1 MTSAP
6 LLDELGINGFRF
18 ADLYD
23 PFRLRDLHEAF
34 DAFYQEQFPEAFSHF
49 DQLRAGAK
57 EGISYPAQSDILLHA
72 ARVLEVFV
80 AQLFHVSDSVE
91 TLRASLVNERIV
103 TLFKSNFLKRAIL
116 RKKDKPEDTSVERY
130 DGLRA
135 AVDEVRTKTAALPWH
150 DEELAMALLV
160 WHLTKV
166 TEESTPAELHMLL
179 DGEASPADKAK
190 EIHDTLEDY
199 YFLRKILEPA
209 SLASWISSR
218 TPKKVDFDHLVHAE
232 RPNADLPELIKG
244 DEQHYRRRDGF
255 KLTDRRFNAR
265 NIMYE
270 VDYCM
275 ICHDREKDS
284 CSKGSKDATGALK
297 KNPLGIALQGCPLDE
312 HISEMHALKRDG
324 YSVGALA
331 MITIN
336 NPMCAGTGHRICND
350 CMKGCIFQKQEP
362 VNIPAAETSVLTDV
376 LDLPW
381 GFEIYAL
388 LTRWNPLNLRRPYA
402 LPYNGKKVLVVG
414 LGPAG
419 YTLAHHLLNEGF
431 AVVAVEG
438 LKVEPLPETL
448 VGSRSVNATPVYD
461 YHREIEQE
469 LDERV
474 LEGFGGVSEYGIT
487 VRWDKNFLTV
497 LHTLLCRRRTFK
509 ILDGVR
515 FGGTMTIDDAWELG
529 FDHIGLAAGAGKPTI
544 IPMKNNLSRGIRKA
558 SDFLMSLQLTGAA
571 KLSSMANYQMRLPV
585 VVIGGGLTGIDT
597 TTEAMAY
604 YPLHVQK
611 FYQRASVLI
620 AEHGEET
627 FWSMFDAEEKD
638 VAHEFYEHGRAIVA
652 ERERAQAAGE
662 QPNFIPLLQSWGGVT
677 MAYRKRMQDSPAYRL
692 NHEEIEK
699 ALEEGVYI
707 LECMNPVEA
716 RLDEH
721 KAVRAMV
728 FERYRTDEN
737 GRSVATG
744 EMVELPARSVFV
756 AAGTSPN
763 TMYEKEFPNT
773 FVMDSRNQ
781 YFAAYQAVVE
791 TSQDV
796 LA

>member
-6 LLDELGINGFRF
+6 HLDELGIDGFRF

-23 PFRLRDLHEAF
+23 PFRLRDLHRAF
-34 DAFYQEQFPEAFSHF
+34 DTYYRERFPEAFSHF

-72 ARVLEVFV
+72 ARVLELFV
-80 AQLFHVSDSVE
+80 AQLFHVDGSVE
-91 TLRASLVNERIV
+91 SLRASLVNERIV

-116 RKKDKPEDTSVERY
+116 RKKDKPEDTSAERY
-130 DGLRA
+130 DLLRA
-135 AVDEVRTKTAALPWH
+135 VVDDVRDKTPALPWH

-160 WHLTKV
+160 WHLAKAGEGT
-166 TEESTPAELHMLL
+166 TPAELSTLL
-179 DGEASPADKAK
+179 EGHAAPAEKAK
-190 EIHDTLEDY
+190 EIYDALEDY

-232 RPNADLPELIKG
+232 RPDEALPELIKG
-244 DEQHYRRRDGF
+244 DERHYRRRDGF
-255 KLTDRRFNAR
+255 KLTDRRFDAR

-284 CSKGSKDATGALK
+284 CSKGSRDATGALK

-331 MITIN
+331 MIAIN

-402 LPYNGKKVLVVG
+402 LPYNGKKILVVG

-438 LKVEPLPETL
+438 LKVEPLPESL
-448 VGSRSVNATPVYD
+448 VGSRSVAATPVHD

-497 LHTLLCRRRTFK
+497 LHALLCRRRTFK
-509 ILDGVR
+509 IL
-515 FGGTMTIDDAWELG
+515 
-529 FDHIGLAAGAGKPTI
+529 
-544 IPMKNNLSRGIRKA
+544 
-558 SDFLMSLQLTGAA
+558 
-571 KLSSMANYQMRLPV
+571 
-585 VVIGGGLTGIDT
+585 
-597 TTEAMAY
+597 
-604 YPLHVQK
+604 
-611 FYQRASVLI
+611 
-620 AEHGEET
+620 
-627 FWSMFDAEEKD
+627 
-638 VAHEFYEHGRAIVA
+638 
-652 ERERAQAAGE
+652 
-662 QPNFIPLLQSWGGVT
+662 
-677 MAYRKRMQDSPAYRL
+677 
-692 NHEEIEK
+692 
-699 ALEEGVYI
+699 
-707 LECMNPVEA
+707 
-716 RLDEH
+716 
-721 KAVRAMV
+721 
-728 FERYRTDEN
+728 
-737 GRSVATG
+737 
-744 EMVELPARSVFV
+744 
-756 AAGTSPN
+756 
-763 TMYEKEFPNT
+763 
-773 FVMDSRNQ
+773 
-781 YFAAYQAVVE
+781 
-791 TSQDV
+791 
-796 LA
+796 